1 MYEEEP
7 KLKRRYS
14 ALLLI
19 LALLLGCLGG
29 CASDKAAVTAAV
41 GNSFKAYAAA
51 FTDLVPQET
60 FDWEEGYRQD
70 GDILLTALP
79 DDNAFLEGA
88 VRLRFAAASAKEGAP
103 VEAEYSLELAT
114 MTLLTLSMRMEDTLT
129 YLNCPQLLGEEWLG
143 IAPETLPEDL
153 ERLGL
158 GELELPDLAGLAA
171 AAPRSQFEL
180 TDGEEDALEAAG
192 KSVLAGLQV
201 KRSGKESRDIN
212 GQPLDCQL
220 YTVTLPAETVMV
232 CFDALRAPLQRA
244 MEENA
249 LSAAPGDGEEGE
261 TATPQEQLDALR
273 EAVDSLGY
281 VSLTLGVAGQK
292 VALAESEL
300 KGSYRG
306 ESFAL
311 YPSLSLGGG
320 ENYVDDLGLVLRW
333 GEAGDDEQLAL
344 RSHGDHAA
352 AGGSFTDESRLT
364 LPGGGDSS
372 ILLKTAYTPGGGK
385 DNLKLELD
393 AGGNGMTLAGG
404 FRSSETE
411 LALDDCRVALTTR
424 EGEELGAAVNFRL
437 RSYEELTPRPDAPLL
452 LSEISQEKLGELV
465 EAAVN
470 RMGILMALL
479 SGV

>member
-41 GNSFKAYAAA
+41 GNSLKAYAAA
-51 FTDLVPQET
+51 FTSLVPQET
-60 FDWEEGYRQD
+60 FDREEGYRQD

-79 DDNAFLEGA
+79 DDYAFLEGA

-114 MTLLTLSMRMEDTLT
+114 MTLLTLSMRIENALT

-143 IAPETLPEDL
+143 VAPETLPEDL

-171 AAPRSQFEL
+171 AAPGSQFEL

-212 GQPLDCQL
+212 VQPLDCQL

-273 EAVDSLGY
+273 EAVDSLGD

-311 YPSLSLGGG
+311 YPSISLGGG

-364 LPGGGDSS
+364 LPGDGNS
-372 ILLKTAYTPGGGK
+372 ILLKAAYTPGGGK

-411 LALDDCRVALTTR
+411 LALEDCLVTLTTR

-437 RSYEELTPRPDAPLL
+437 HGYEELTPRPDAPLL
-452 LSEISQEKLGELV
+452 LSEISQEKLAELV

-470 RMGILMALL
+470 RAGILMALL

>member
-41 GNSFKAYAAA
+41 GNSLKAYAAA
-51 FTDLVPQET
+51 FTSLVPQET
-60 FDWEEGYRQD
+60 FDREEGYRQD

-79 DDNAFLEGA
+79 DDYAFLEGA

-114 MTLLTLSMRMEDTLT
+114 MTLLTLSMRIENALT

-143 IAPETLPEDL
+143 VAPETLPEDL

-158 GELELPDLAGLAA
+158 GELELPDLAGLSA
-171 AAPRSQFEL
+171 AAPGSQFEL

-212 GQPLDCQL
+212 VQPLDCQL

-249 LSAAPGDGEEGE
+249 LSVAPGDGEEGE

-273 EAVDSLGY
+273 EAVDSLGD

-292 VALAESEL
+292 VALALPQTYMNLS
-300 KGSYRG
+300 G
-306 ESFAL
+306 ESVVQLVNWYKPEMDQLLVCYDDIDLPDGKVRFR
-311 YPSLSLGGG
+311 PSGS
-320 ENYVDDLGLVLRW
+320 
-333 GEAGDDEQLAL
+333 AGT
-344 RSHGDHAA
+344 H
-352 AGGSFTDESRLT
+352 
-364 LPGGGDSS
+364 
-372 ILLKTAYTPGGGK
+372 
-385 DNLKLELD
+385 
-393 AGGNGMTLAGG
+393 NGMRNIIYLLGRDDFPRMRVGTGRPPEHMDLKDYVLMGYETKELRETMFQGYLLAAEAIAEYIRGG
-404 FRSSETE
+404 ADAARKFLSNPPRERS
-411 LALDDCRVALTTR
+411 
-424 EGEELGAAVNFRL
+424 G
-437 RSYEELTPRPDAPLL
+437 
-452 LSEISQEKLGELV
+452 Q
-465 EAAVN
+465 
-470 RMGILMALL
+470 
-479 SGV
+479 

>member
-41 GNSFKAYAAA
+41 GNSLKAYAAA
-51 FTDLVPQET
+51 FTALVPQET

-114 MTLLTLSMRMEDTLT
+114 MTLLTLSMRTEDTLT

-249 LSAAPGDGEEGE
+249 LSAVPGDGEEGE

-273 EAVDSLGY
+273 EAVDSLGD

-364 LPGGGDSS
+364 LPGGGDS

-411 LALDDCRVALTTR
+411 LALEDCLVTLTTR

>member
-51 FTDLVPQET
+51 FTALVPQET

-273 EAVDSLGY
+273 EAVDSLGD